1 MIDQLMIL
9 AESGAHASEGIS
21 APAVGIGIFIILMVL
36 LGFTWLTG
44 GAHHRSLDKKQHEHT
59 ADTDH

>member
-9 AESGAHASEGIS
+9 AESDTLASGGLS
-21 APAVGIGIFIILMVL
+21 APAVGIGFFIILMSL

-44 GAHHRSLDKKQHEHT
+44 GAHQRSVKKKNRT
-59 ADTDH
+59 GSDH

>member
-9 AESGAHASEGIS
+9 AESDTLASGGLS
-21 APAVGIGIFIILMVL
+21 APAVGIGFFIILLSL

-44 GAHHRSLDKKQHEHT
+44 GAHQRSVKKKNR
-59 ADTDH
+59 TDSDR

>member
-9 AESGAHASEGIS
+9 AESGAPASEGIS
-21 APAVGIGIFIILMVL
+21 APAVGIGIFVILMLL

-44 GAHHRSLDKKQHEHT
+44 GAHHRSLDRKREKR
-59 ADTDH
+59 TDSDH

>member
-9 AESGAHASEGIS
+9 AESGASASEGLP
-21 APAVGIGIFIILMVL
+21 APAAGIGIFITFMVL

-44 GAHHRSLDKKQHEHT
+44 GAHHRSLDKKN
-59 ADTDH
+59 DSGSDH